1 LRRRATDRPSEF
13 CTHLMGE
20 TRDGDK
26 KVSKGF
32 GISMERLAKQSE
44 TISVHSPELNVART
58 EVLDYFQSAYQ
69 QNLDTIFPWDE
80 DHWPKPGRHTIRLF
94 RNVCRE
100 RGFHRTNPHFILLTR
115 NPITEKMDKNYYELH
130 CFRDI
135 VWHQK
140 MVMNAD
146 PKDLP
151 SFGTFTRMNA
161 QCLWYVSMFMS
172 LSLSLS
178 PFHSL
183 THSRT
188 HTHTIR
194 YWDSTHKCYQ
204 VNVMNRRTFCLPLP
218 DQKDKNGKPL
228 SFEHRFP
235 STATPSFY
243 VESKQEVKREDDV
256 LYVQNLPS
264 FEDKYG
270 QVLGQRDSEL
280 LISYLTVPYLRIPL
294 VFSFFAT
301 EDRIHKLQSE
311 KLRDILDSVLFEPG
325 KHLSVEL
332 SNVCPTMVP
341 TRSPELLATSYGM
354 LLNELVR
361 SPGNIVNPA
370 LSLLKSAVELDTG
383 SVCDEGSSEM
393 NTSVSIIL
401 YVVMY
406 FCLFFVSLFSF
417 QPRL

>member
-1 LRRRATDRPSEF
+1 
-13 CTHLMGE
+13 
-20 TRDGDK
+20 
-26 KVSKGF
+26 
-32 GISMERLAKQSE
+32 
-44 TISVHSPELNVART
+44 
-58 EVLDYFQSAYQ
+58 
-69 QNLDTIFPWDE
+69 
-80 DHWPKPGRHTIRLF
+80 
-94 RNVCRE
+94 
-100 RGFHRTNPHFILLTR
+100 
-115 NPITEKMDKNYYELH
+115 
-130 CFRDI
+130 
-135 VWHQK
+135 
-140 MVMNAD
+140 
-146 PKDLP
+146 
-151 SFGTFTRMNA
+151 
-161 QCLWYVSMFMS
+161 
-172 LSLSLS
+172 
-178 PFHSL
+178 
-183 THSRT
+183 
-188 HTHTIR
+188 
-194 YWDSTHKCYQ
+194 
-204 VNVMNRRTFCLPLP
+204 MNRRTFCLPLP

>member
-1 LRRRATDRPSEF
+1 
-13 CTHLMGE
+13 
-20 TRDGDK
+20 
-26 KVSKGF
+26 
-32 GISMERLAKQSE
+32 
-44 TISVHSPELNVART
+44 
-58 EVLDYFQSAYQ
+58 
-69 QNLDTIFPWDE
+69 
-80 DHWPKPGRHTIRLF
+80 
-94 RNVCRE
+94 
-100 RGFHRTNPHFILLTR
+100 
-115 NPITEKMDKNYYELH
+115 
-130 CFRDI
+130 
-135 VWHQK
+135 
-140 MVMNAD
+140 
-146 PKDLP
+146 
-151 SFGTFTRMNA
+151 
-161 QCLWYVSMFMS
+161 
-172 LSLSLS
+172 
-178 PFHSL
+178 
-183 THSRT
+183 
-188 HTHTIR
+188 
-194 YWDSTHKCYQ
+194 
-204 VNVMNRRTFCLPLP
+204 MNRRTFCLPLP

-401 YVVMY
+401 YVVM
-406 FCLFFVSLFSF
+406 FFVCFSFLFSLFNHVYE
-417 QPRL
+417 